1 MNEQNGGTN
10 CMQRSI
16 LATLLFLSIGWS
28 AGSGAAQSADEIN
41 RIIRGL
47 APISGQTVSGGSGNM
62 RAAPPHGLASPST
75 PRSILL
81 EVVLSEQVITVDTS
95 YAMDFEVY
103 FPFDSAELTPRA
115 RQELIALGQALA
127 SADLRPHRYLIAG
140 HTDGVGQPTYNQAL
154 SERRAAAVR
163 AYLTETFP
171 IAPARLISVGFGQ
184 ERLKLPAEPRAAINR
199 RVEVLLIAEPQ

>member
-1 MNEQNGGTN
+1 MNERNGETN

-16 LATLLFLSIGWS
+16 LATLLSVSIGLS
-28 AGSGAAQSADEIN
+28 AGSAAAQGADEIN

-47 APISGQTVSGGSGNM
+47 APISGQTVSSGSENM
-62 RAAPPHGLASPST
+62 LAEPASGLGPSSAPQ
-75 PRSILL
+75 SILL
-81 EVVLSEQVITVDTS
+81 EVVLTEQVILVDTS

-103 FPFDSAELTPRA
+103 FPFDSAELTSRA
-115 RQELIALGQALA
+115 RQDLIALGQALA

-140 HTDGVGQPTYNQAL
+140 HTDGVGQSAYNQAL

-171 IAPARLISVGFGQ
+171 IASDRLVSVGFGQ

-199 RVEVLLIAEPQ
+199 RVEVLLIAEP

>member
-1 MNEQNGGTN
+1 
-10 CMQRSI
+10 MQRSI
-16 LATLLFLSIGWS
+16 LATLLSLIIGLS
-28 AGSGAAQSADEIN
+28 AGSVAAQGADEIN

-62 RAAPPHGLASPST
+62 IAEPAPGLGPSSA
-75 PRSILL
+75 PQSILL
-81 EVVLSEQVITVDTS
+81 EVVLTEQVILVDTS

-103 FPFDSAELTPRA
+103 FPFDSAELTSRA
-115 RQELIALGQALA
+115 RQDLIALGQALA

-140 HTDGVGQPTYNQAL
+140 HTDGVGQSAYNQAL

-171 IAPARLISVGFGQ
+171 IAPDRLVSVGFGQ

-199 RVEVLLIAEPQ
+199 RVEVLLIAEP